1 MDQKILNQVV
11 AEHPFPDYAQWW
23 DVGQVFTSFMSEA
36 IVSQWSELH
45 HNDGDLGVVKKFVD
59 DYLQVVFG
67 REAKASL
74 VDDFVAQSFS
84 SPIKSGEFDA
94 LSYAFYRAAF
104 ELIENHIQAYHHPLD
119 RERRL
124 FTKRVGKVFFNLLQ
138 DQLALDFPTGLDGED
153 DFNQLKDSI
162 RQVGAFFKEQ
172 RYVRDYFDFRFDL
185 EGERDGERVI
195 QSDSEFLKRLERDGV
210 AYAVYEMGYPII
222 LPSAVY
228 LFNMIGEAQHHSSR
242 TIEELFDL
250 VGYEARETDDF
261 DPSVYPSDSVVEF
274 WEIREKPG

>member
-1 MDQKILNQVV
+1 VV
-11 AEHPFPDYAQWW
+11 R
-23 DVGQVFTSFMSEA
+23 
-36 IVSQWSELH
+36 
-45 HNDGDLGVVKKFVD
+45 KFVA

-84 SPIKSGEFDA
+84 SPIQSGEFDA
-94 LSYAFYRAAF
+94 LSYAFYRTAF

-119 RERRL
+119 KERRL